1 VLLPSIVSNR
11 LGTRKYLIR
20 GYTHTAR
27 ALACLRINRRV
38 TATTARLATG
48 RSGSTLAGEVS
59 HLRDDGIEFH
69 VAIAYA
75 HSPQSGIAWSQL
87 EGRTGRSQS
96 TEQQGFFFPGSRD
109 GRARSEIA
117 PSYPLDGVERGE

>member
-1 VLLPSIVSNR
+1 LLPSIVSNR

-87 EGRTGRSQS
+87 ETRNVCRHSFFQAALWVGQS
-96 TEQQGFFFPGSRD
+96 R
-109 GRARSEIA
+109 
-117 PSYPLDGVERGE
+117 